1 VRWGLLLVV
10 VKIGFSY
17 AAERFDDVGKGQNRK
32 SGKRLSVGTV
42 TQPLRE
48 NVALRP
54 AFRT

>member
-1 VRWGLLLVV
+1 LLVV